1 MSIDD
6 KISAVSMA
14 MALIAVLMTY
24 IAVRMLDKVED
35 RLTSLNERAMSFDAE
50 VERANRVYA
59 EFVELWNYGARDEAA
74 DVIRNYIAACNEAR
88 IKADEVAS

>member
-6 KISAVSMA
+6 KIGAVSMA
-14 MALIAVLMTY
+14 MAFIALLMTY
-24 IAVRMLDKVED
+24 IAVRMLGKVED
-35 RLTSLNERAMSFDAE
+35 HITSLDEKAMRFDAE